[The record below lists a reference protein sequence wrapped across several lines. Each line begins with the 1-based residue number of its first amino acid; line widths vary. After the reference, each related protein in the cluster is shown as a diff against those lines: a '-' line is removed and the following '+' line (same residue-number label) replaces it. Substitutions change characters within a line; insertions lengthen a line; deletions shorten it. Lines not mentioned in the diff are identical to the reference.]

1 MRWKPNLNRK
11 RNRSERLT
19 IPKCTESKREQKR
32 PNSDRRNE
40 IENGIENKRINQVIQ
55 SVKMMTVTMIATK
68 FILLLLKKRSFE
80 NVKCILMPMMRQK
93 PNRRRISA
101 RSMHISH
108 NHLIH
113 IFEMFWARTSGFEL
127 SFTFDSCCSCC
138 GTASPI
144 LGLTTCLN

>member
-1 MRWKPNLNRK
+1 MKDLQFQNALE
-11 RNRSERLT
+11 SE
-19 IPKCTESKREQKR
+19 REQKR

-55 SVKMMTVTMIATK
+55 SVKMMTVTMIAEK

-80 NVKCILMPMMRQK
+80 NVRCILMPMMRQK

-113 IFEMFWARTSGFEL
+113 IFEMFWLWTEFL
-127 SFTFDSCCSCC
+127 HL
-138 GTASPI
+138 I
-144 LGLTTCLN
+144 LVVVAVALRLLFSA

>member
-19 IPKCTESKREQKR
+19 IPECTRIGEQKR

-55 SVKMMTVTMIATK
+55 SVKMMTVTMIAAK

-80 NVKCILMPMMRQK
+80 NVRCILMPMMRQK

-113 IFEMFWARTSGFEL
+113 IFEMFWHWTEFLTS
-127 SFTFDSCCSCC
+127 DSCCSCC
-138 GTASPI
+138 GTI